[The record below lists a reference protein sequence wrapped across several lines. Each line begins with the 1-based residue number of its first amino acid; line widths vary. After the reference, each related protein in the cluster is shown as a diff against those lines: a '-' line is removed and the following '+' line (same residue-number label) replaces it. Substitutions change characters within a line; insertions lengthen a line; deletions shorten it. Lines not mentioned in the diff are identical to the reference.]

1 MTTSTKRTLLVV
13 VVWLLAL
20 VHQQQAVSGQC
31 IRNLTEIALSEVF
44 VTNTEFRRQY
54 ILCRNTMFEVGVL
67 DQDGSIVDGYF
78 PLAMKGNA
86 TVQCG
91 RTGRRENNCLITF
104 GDIGGLFS
112 PFVADD
118 VRPIDFGE
126 ATVRGIT
133 FDDLL
138 VAPIFVNLAFGS
150 LTFIDCA
157 FLVSIYTIFQQ
168 TLAKHTHTHLCIC
181 FNGWAIVCVCVCVC
195 AFVYVFSPSFF
206 LFFVELGGTAQHS
219 AFQHDRDSKPTSF
232 EDVDKR

>member
-168 TLAKHTHTHLCIC
+168 TLAKHTHTL
-181 FNGWAIVCVCVCVC
+181 
-195 AFVYVFSPSFF
+195 VY
-206 LFFVELGGTAQHS
+206 LF
-219 AFQHDRDSKPTSF
+219 
-232 EDVDKR
+232 